1 MLDLRFVRVIRLARI
16 LRALRSERFGNMGS
30 VIADILK
37 HSAAALAIPIYFMML
52 ALVRERRFRF
62 RFMNPLCSH
71 EALAARSSIPSRCC
85 WCRCYSLV
93 WCTMQR
99 RAMKCTG
106 AALRGSS
113 PASQRTCQQPRCQTH
128 PKWWDHKACGEKTGK
143 KCWTRR
149 CSRARQPATHVRS
162 MCGQMRHSRARYCT
176 TNCMMV
182 IEKK

>member
-1 MLDLRFVRVIRLARI
+1 MRVIRLARI

-106 AALRGSS
+106 APSGARHLRHNGRANSLVAKPIQSGGITRLVEGRRERNVGHAGALEQG
-113 PASQRTCQQPRCQTH
+113 
-128 PKWWDHKACGEKTGK
+128 
-143 KCWTRR
+143 
-149 CSRARQPATHVRS
+149 
-162 MCGQMRHSRARYCT
+162 
-176 TNCMMV
+176 NL
-182 IEKK
+182 